1 MSAPLRTKEE
11 VAKYVADHGLQER
24 LEAALQSVV
33 ATMPAD
39 PVAAVAAALAGTGAP
54 TAAGSKLL
62 PRPREAVGKFLRIL
76 TINDCYK
83 LDHYPRVATAINTAK
98 AEAEAL
104 GCVVS
109 SHLNGDFLSPCS
121 LTAVD
126 GGRGMTEG
134 LNLAKLDYVCL
145 GNHEF
150 DFGFDVIAT
159 RVKQFKGKCINS
171 NVPDERIDKK
181 LLPKYDIIE
190 VGDRKV
196 LVAGLLTGDTSIY
209 APSNTPIV
217 TPPAEAAVALWN
229 EAKAELGYTPDLFLP
244 MTHQLIHEDKATA
257 VALSKHDEL
266 AKCTPFLLAGHEHD
280 MYVDEAG
287 RSTIVKVGSD
297 AERIGVCDVWWNA
310 QGKVQSRCVVLPSS
324 EFEAEPECQKFVKS
338 QHDFLQSMMS
348 APIATV
354 KEPMSSKKVRHEP
367 SGVASFLLGY
377 VQKALHKEGVDLAM
391 VQGGFVRAKKDYDPG
406 AFRMGDLF
414 GEVLA
419 FSPTCP
425 AP

>member
-1 MSAPLRTKEE
+1 MCR
-11 VAKYVADHGLQER
+11 R
-24 LEAALQSVV
+24 
-33 ATMPAD
+33 
-39 PVAAVAAALAGTGAP
+39 
-54 TAAGSKLL
+54 
-62 PRPREAVGKFLRIL
+62 
-76 TINDCYK
+76 
-83 LDHYPRVATAINTAK
+83 
-98 AEAEAL
+98 
-104 GCVVS
+104 

-310 QGKVQSRCVVLPSS
+310 QGKVQSRCVVLPLVRIRSRAS
-324 EFEAEPECQKFVKS
+324 VPKVCQ
-338 QHDFLQSMMS
+338 
-348 APIATV
+348 
-354 KEPMSSKKVRHEP
+354 
-367 SGVASFLLGY
+367 VAARLPAVDDVGS
-377 VQKALHKEGVDLAM
+377 HCHREGADVVEEGAA
-391 VQGGFVRAKKDYDPG
+391 RAK
-406 AFRMGDLF
+406 RRR
-414 GEVLA
+414 VL
-419 FSPTCP
+419 P
-425 AP
+425 ARIRAKSAA

>member
-1 MSAPLRTKEE
+1 M
-11 VAKYVADHGLQER
+11 
-24 LEAALQSVV
+24 
-33 ATMPAD
+33 
-39 PVAAVAAALAGTGAP
+39 
-54 TAAGSKLL
+54 
-62 PRPREAVGKFLRIL
+62 
-76 TINDCYK
+76 
-83 LDHYPRVATAINTAK
+83 
-98 AEAEAL
+98 
-104 GCVVS
+104 
-109 SHLNGDFLSPCS
+109 
-121 LTAVD
+121 
-126 GGRGMTEG
+126 
-134 LNLAKLDYVCL
+134 
-145 GNHEF
+145 
-150 DFGFDVIAT
+150 
-159 RVKQFKGKCINS
+159 
-171 NVPDERIDKK
+171 
-181 LLPKYDIIE
+181 
-190 VGDRKV
+190 
-196 LVAGLLTGDTSIY
+196 
-209 APSNTPIV
+209 
-217 TPPAEAAVALWN
+217 ALWN

-310 QGKVQSRCVVLPSS
+310 QGKVQSRCVVLLVRIRSRARVPKV
-324 EFEAEPECQKFVKS
+324 CQVAARL
-338 QHDFLQSMMS
+338 LQSMMS